1 MPYLRLFLAW
11 MMMFAIPV
19 QGFAAASMLFCGQGT
34 AHHAQAAVAEH
45 KHAASTPE
53 HGHAKHQS
61 EAKAPADKGVV
72 KTSVGASAS
81 NLMHKCS
88 ACATCCH
95 AVAIAQTPWVVAPD
109 ALGRADPG
117 EPLMAAYSR
126 PLLVPDKPPRA

>member
-11 MMMFAIPV
+11 IVMLAVPI

-45 KHAASTPE
+45 KHAAGTPAHD
-53 HGHAKHQS
+53 HGKHQS
-61 EAKAPADKGVV
+61 KAKASAEASTV
-72 KTSVGASAS
+72 KTSAGASAA

-88 ACATCCH
+88 ACAFCCH
-95 AVAIAQTPWVVAPD
+95 GAAMAQTPLVVAPD
-109 ALGRADPG
+109 APVRADPG
-117 EPLMAAYSR
+117 EPLMAARSR